1 MRRVAM
7 TLAIILAACAA
18 PIAMS
23 TSNIAAAQTTASPV
37 PAQLPPSDSA
47 DIDPSKAPAGNY
59 AMDPRH
65 ASVVWRLRHMGLSI
79 YTARFDGC
87 TATQGNTCTTPGVS
101 ATMVFNPQHP
111 EQSTVNAT
119 IQVAALDTGLGTD
132 HAFDHEIGNVLSDN
146 GAAPTITFVSTS
158 VTRTGPTTGLVTGNL
173 TLHGQTHPATMEVTF
188 QGGRV
193 PPFHNNKYD
202 LAFTGRTIIQRNQ
215 WGAGNLI
222 MNQFAGNDVE
232 VIIQG
237 EFVQQ

>member
-1 MRRVAM
+1 MRRIAS

-18 PIAMS
+18 PAAAPLA
-23 TSNIAAAQTTASPV
+23 NVAAAQTVSPV

-47 DIDPSKAPAGNY
+47 DLDPSKAPAGAY

-65 ASVVWRLRHMGLSI
+65 ASVVWRLRHMGLSL

-87 TATQGNTCTTPGVS
+87 TATQGATCTTPGVS

-111 EQSTVNAT
+111 EQSTVSAT

-132 HAFDHEIGNVLSDN
+132 HAFDHEIGNVLSN
-146 GAAPTITFVSTS
+146 GGAAPTITFTSTS
-158 VTRTGPTTGLVTGNL
+158 VTRTRPTTGLVTGDL
-173 TLHGQTHPATMEVTF
+173 TLRGQTHPATMEVTF

-193 PPFHNNKYD
+193 PPFHNGKYD

-215 WGAGNLI
+215 WGAGNMI

-232 VIIQG
+232 IIIQG
-237 EFVQQ
+237 EFLQQ